1 MSMLRRAAL
10 LWAPLTLVLLSGCVT
25 APPVLPQLATAPRAF
40 ETTGRIAVRQA
51 DRSDIAKVRW
61 THRGQADTWILSSPL
76 GNEVARIESSGGDA
90 RMQANGQEVVAPS
103 FEALTQ
109 RVLGVALDPARL
121 AAWLH
126 AQGAGDDASG
136 WHVAIEET
144 QDAGAVK
151 LARRIV
157 ATRGD
162 VTVRWVVDSYEALAD

>member
-1 MSMLRRAAL
+1 MRMLRVAARGL
-10 LWAPLTLVLLSGCVT
+10 APLTLVLLAGCVT
-25 APPVLPQLATAPRAF
+25 APPVLPSLSSAPASF

-61 THRGQADTWILSSPL
+61 THRGHDDTWILSSPL
-76 GNEVARIESSGGDA
+76 GNEVARIESGGGDA

-103 FEALTQ
+103 FAELTQ
-109 RVLGVALDPARL
+109 RVLGVALDPVRL
-121 AAWLH
+121 SAWLH
-126 AQGAGDDASG
+126 AQGPADDPSG
-136 WHVAIEET
+136 WHVTIEET

-162 VTVRWVVDSYEALAD
+162 VTVRWIVDSYEALAD